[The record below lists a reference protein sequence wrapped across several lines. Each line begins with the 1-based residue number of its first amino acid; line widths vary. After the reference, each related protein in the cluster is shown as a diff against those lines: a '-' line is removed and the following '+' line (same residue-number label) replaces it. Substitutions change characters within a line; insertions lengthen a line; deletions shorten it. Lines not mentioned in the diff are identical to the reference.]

1 MGEQIIFKIP
11 DYCPVCVGPTSSE
24 NFFLWCRN
32 KTCPAKL
39 AGSVKVWIKRLGLL
53 HWGDAIVDQLTDPDN
68 PRINSISD
76 LYKLT
81 VDDIAVCTSGSKMAR
96 KCYEVLHENKKIPLE
111 LLLASLNIPNFALA
125 TATDIVQAG
134 YDTVEKVTS
143 LTYDSLLKIPN
154 IGEVTA
160 RQVLDGLQER
170 KDVILELAEVL
181 DLQKPSGGPL
191 TGKSFCITGATSKP
205 RKAVEKMILEAGG
218 IAKSSVGSGLSFLVT
233 NDQDTTSSKMKNAK
247 KYDVQVIS
255 EQDLYQMI
263 KSFSSDVT

>member
-1 MGEQIIFKIP
+1 MGNQDIFKIP

-24 NFFLWCRN
+24 GFFLWCRN
-32 KTCPAKL
+32 KACPAKL

-53 HWGDAIVDQLTDPDN
+53 HWGDALVDQLTDPDN
-68 PRINSISD
+68 PHINSISD

-81 VDDIAVCTSGSKMAR
+81 IDDIAVCTSGSKMAR

-134 YDTVEKVTS
+134 YDTVEKVIS
-143 LTYDSLLKIPN
+143 LTYDDLLKIPN

-170 KDVILELAEVL
+170 QSVILELAEVL
-181 DLQKPSGGPL
+181 YLQKPAVGML

-218 IAKSSVGSGLSFLVT
+218 VVKSSVGTGLSFLVT

-247 KYDVQVIS
+247 KHNVQVIS
-255 EQDLYQMI
+255 ENNLYSLM
-263 KSFSSDVT
+263 SATSSVT